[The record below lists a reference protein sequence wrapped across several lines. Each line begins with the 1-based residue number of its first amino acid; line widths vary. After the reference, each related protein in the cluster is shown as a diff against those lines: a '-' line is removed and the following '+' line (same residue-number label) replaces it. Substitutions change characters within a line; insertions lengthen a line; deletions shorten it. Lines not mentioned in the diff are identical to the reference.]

1 MPLTDT
7 ALRALKPRP
16 TRYEVM
22 DRDGL
27 LLEVLPTGRM
37 TWRYRYTLLGK
48 REKVT
53 FGRYPALSLA
63 EARKR
68 RMEAEELVARDQS
81 PARIKRRQST
91 QATAATV
98 EQLAERWIKEVLRLA
113 NKNARRDET
122 YLTRDCLPKIGRLA
136 PAEVTTADVRSCVD
150 TVLARG
156 HGQAARAVR
165 SVLKRL
171 FDFGQGCGVMVSN
184 PALALRPVHIAP
196 TRSRSRALQGDEIKQ
211 FLDALHGS
219 SISVQNKL
227 ALHFLLL
234 VPARKGELI
243 RSRWE
248 NVDLDAGTWEI
259 TASISKTRVPIRHK
273 LPRQAVEILSKLRA
287 LFPGPW
293 VLASS
298 RHSSRSHIS
307 LSQLNKAMECIDGLP
322 EDVVVHDLRRTIR
335 TGLADLGGIPSEV
348 AELCL
353 NHRPKG
359 VAGTYDRAERI
370 NERAAALQ
378 RWADHVDALC
388 AADKTP
394 SP

>member
-37 TWRYRYTLLGK
+37 TWRYRYTLFGK

-81 PARIKRRQST
+81 PARIKRRHNT

-150 TVLARG
+150 PVLARG
-156 HGQAARAVR
+156 HGQAARGVR

-171 FDFGQGCGVMVSN
+171 FDFGQGCGVMVGN

-196 TRSRSRALQGDEIKQ
+196 TRSRSRTLQGDEIKQ
-211 FLDALHGS
+211 FLEAVHGS
-219 SISVQNKL
+219 RISVQNKL

-248 NVDLDAGTWEI
+248 NVDLVAGTWEI

-298 RHSSRSHIS
+298 RRSSRSHIS
-307 LSQLNKAMECIDGLP
+307 LSQLNKAMECIDELP

-335 TGLADLGGIPSEV
+335 TGLADLGGVPSEV

-378 RWADHVDALC
+378 RWADHVDSLC
-388 AADKTP
+388 AADKRL